1 MIYRPYTCFKLTS
14 FYIDIAVRLVDGP
27 SAREGRLEVYYD
39 GKSGTVCDDG
49 FTDAA
54 AGVVCYMLGYGYV
67 FDTQNVL
74 FRRGFTLMDR
84 NR

>member
-1 MIYRPYTCFKLTS
+1 MNIVTICV
-14 FYIDIAVRLVDGP
+14 IAVRLVDGP
-27 SAREGRLEVYYD
+27 SAREGRLEVQYD
-39 GKSGTVCDDG
+39 GESGTVCDVG

-54 AGVVCYMLGYGYV
+54 AAVVCYMLGYGYV

-74 FRRGFTLMDR
+74 FKRGFTVTER